1 MAITGNLVAA
11 SARFTAAG
19 VHLEFSVEL
28 YDSTLGYIGQKGF
41 IVNDPALTSGVLGYV
56 MQQLPSVTQQVGVPI
71 SVQVPAP
78 PPPLGG
84 GVA

>member
-11 SARFTAAG
+11 SARFTQAG

-28 YDSTLGYIGQKGF
+28 YDSTLGYIGNKGF

-71 SVQVPAP
+71 SVQVPVP
-78 PPPLGG
+78 QTPLGG
-84 GVA
+84 GLP